1 MYFFSLYFAFDET
14 TAKLVYFEVVSS
26 NSFFTI
32 FCVPIMGPEIGTTS
46 HSPVQFKQGGIWI
59 MIGDGDIWCEYQW
72 ISKIEKN

>member
-1 MYFFSLYFAFDET
+1 MYFFSLYHIEET
-14 TAKLVYFEVVSS
+14 ISKLVNFEVVSS
-26 NSFFTI
+26 NSFFTL
-32 FCVPIMGPEIGTTS
+32 FCVPIMGPETGTTS